1 MSELKMYFDAR
12 GILAFVCTG
21 LIMALGGSAVGLY
34 NALLPSIVDA
44 WGVSKTV
51 LAPLLM
57 LNTGGAF
64 AFGLLGGKVLKNV
77 KAKTCMLIGSICCG
91 LFLVGIG
98 YIQSYVPF
106 VLLGLLAGFSTGLGT
121 MVPGGI
127 IAQDY
132 FGRYN
137 GRVFGLL
144 LSVMFF
150 INSFITSA
158 AANMLKSGMGYQEI
172 CIIWGII
179 IGIGGSVL
187 ALVIRKP
194 SEKVQ
199 KAVEEMKNTKLDDA
213 KALKNAAV
221 GGLTLKEA
229 IRTPSLWL
237 LAAGMCATAV
247 IVAAMNSYGTS
258 FMTSYGLTNADAAS
272 YLAIYKFWM
281 GVHAL
286 WSGFFAAKFGCKK
299 FLWFVYS
306 GILVGIALLYF
317 WSFGQSAIIL
327 TAAMIMLAFVKP
339 IGALPP
345 IAIPEIF
352 GRKDYDGINSIEN
365 GFYYGGT
372 FISSLTTAMILDF
385 LGGSACIIY
394 LVILCVAACIFTT
407 LATVMSPLVKQR
419 KALEKAA
426 AEQEPSAEL
435 S

>member
-64 AFGLLGGKVLKNV
+64 VFGLLGGKVLKNV

-179 IGIGGSVL
+179 IGIGGTVL
-187 ALVIRKP
+187 ALIIRKP

-199 KAVEEMKNTKLDDA
+199 AAVEEMKNTKLDDA
-213 KALKNAAV
+213 EALKKAAV

-327 TAAMIMLAFVKP
+327 TVAMIMLAFVKP

-352 GRKDYDGINSIEN
+352 GRKDHDGINSIEN

-426 AEQEPSAEL
+426 AEQEPSPEL

>member
-1 MSELKMYFDAR
+1 
-12 GILAFVCTG
+12 
-21 LIMALGGSAVGLY
+21 
-34 NALLPSIVDA
+34 
-44 WGVSKTV
+44 
-51 LAPLLM
+51 
-57 LNTGGAF
+57 
-64 AFGLLGGKVLKNV
+64 
-77 KAKTCMLIGSICCG
+77 MLIGSICCG

-172 CIIWGII
+172 CIIWGVI
-179 IGIGGSVL
+179 IGVGGSVL
-187 ALVIRKP
+187 ALIIRKP

-199 KAVEEMKNTKLDDA
+199 KAVEEMKNAKLDDA

-426 AEQEPSAEL
+426 AEQEPSPEL

>member
-21 LIMALGGSAVGLY
+21 LIMALGGAVGLY

-64 AFGLLGGKVLKNV
+64 VFGLLGGKVLKNV

-172 CIIWGII
+172 CIIWGVI
-179 IGIGGSVL
+179 IGVGGSVL
-187 ALVIRKP
+187 ALIIRKP

-199 KAVEEMKNTKLDDA
+199 KAVEEMKNAKLDDA

-247 IVAAMNSYGTS
+247 IV
-258 FMTSYGLTNADAAS
+258 
-272 YLAIYKFWM
+272 
-281 GVHAL
+281 
-286 WSGFFAAKFGCKK
+286 
-299 FLWFVYS
+299 
-306 GILVGIALLYF
+306 
-317 WSFGQSAIIL
+317 
-327 TAAMIMLAFVKP
+327 
-339 IGALPP
+339 
-345 IAIPEIF
+345 
-352 GRKDYDGINSIEN
+352 R
-365 GFYYGGT
+365 
-372 FISSLTTAMILDF
+372 
-385 LGGSACIIY
+385 
-394 LVILCVAACIFTT
+394 CV
-407 LATVMSPLVKQR
+407 
-419 KALEKAA
+419 
-426 AEQEPSAEL
+426 
-435 S
+435 